1 MDLSPE
7 IKYHFSRSQGAG
19 GQNVNKVNTK
29 VNLSFNVRK
38 SQILNEE
45 EKERIIKNL
54 GNRLTKAGVLRLS
67 SQKGRTQMKNRL
79 LVTQKFYDL
88 IEDALREDPLRI
100 PTKPTRGSKEKRLKN
115 KKMQSQKKSERK
127 KPEI

>member
-19 GQNVNKVNTK
+19 GQNVNKVATK
-29 VNLSFNVRK
+29 ADLTFNIKKSEILS
-38 SQILNEE
+38 NEE
-45 EKERIIKNL
+45 KDKLLQSL
-54 GNRLTKAGVLRLS
+54 GHRLTKAGVIRLS
-67 SQKGRTQMKNRL
+67 SQRGRTQMKNRL

-88 IEDALREDPLRI
+88 IEEGLRESPERI

-115 KKMQSQKKSERK
+115 KKIQAQKKSERK
-127 KPEI
+127 KPDV

>member
-29 VNLSFNVRK
+29 VNLAFNVLK
-38 SQILNEE
+38 SEILT
-45 EKERIIKNL
+45 EKEKEKILKKIGK
-54 GNRLTKAGVLRLS
+54 RLTKAGVLRLS

-79 LVTQKFYDL
+79 LVTQNF
-88 IEDALREDPLRI
+88 
-100 PTKPTRGSKEKRLKN
+100 
-115 KKMQSQKKSERK
+115 
-127 KPEI
+127 

>member
-29 VNLSFNVRK
+29 VNLAFNVLK
-38 SQILNEE
+38 SEILT
-45 EKERIIKNL
+45 EKEKEKILKKIGK
-54 GNRLTKAGVLRLS
+54 RLTKAGVLRLS

-79 LVTQKFYDL
+79 LVTQKFYDIL
-88 IEDALREDPLRI
+88 EYALKENPTRI
-100 PTKPTRGSKEKRLKN
+100 PTEPSGSSQEKRLKN
-115 KKMQSQKKSERK
+115 KKIKSQKKSDRK